1 MGRYS
6 NPDNVSRLQRI
17 LAGHD
22 RDRLPARTTR
32 SVQRQRRLN
41 RNEVRELLTQYNA
54 GLLINQL
61 AAQFDISR
69 TTVMKH
75 LERAG
80 APRRRNLLADRLD
93 QARQLYDQGWSLA
106 RIAKHLGLNASRGCW
121 SASVARRSTLAYLLA
136 AATVRALR
144 EKSLAFRAFETRRT
158 CRAARADGAAFLT
171 VPSRHG
177 DDRVGSPRGSLGRR
191 STPARH
197 EA

>member
-1 MGRYS
+1 VELTGRYS

-61 AAQFDISR
+61 AAQVDISR

-75 LERAG
+75 VERAG

-93 QARQLYDQGWSLA
+93 QARQLYDQGCSLA
-106 RIAKHLGLNASRGCW
+106 RIGKHLGLNASTIRHAFHKAGLQMRDTH
-121 SASVARRSTLAYLLA
+121 AR
-136 AATVRALR
+136 
-144 EKSLAFRAFETRRT
+144 
-158 CRAARADGAAFLT
+158 
-171 VPSRHG
+171 
-177 DDRVGSPRGSLGRR
+177 
-191 STPARH
+191 
-197 EA
+197 